1 MKAFKDKTPEGVLFD
16 ISNQFTSKRI
26 EDLLYCY
33 ARMILTDFRFVFN
46 YNHCCLFI
54 NKSDP
59 SLTEFQKVF
68 SFVGVVDKRVAILF
82 LQQKIAKKRNY
93 TAYHSASIS
102 L

>member
-1 MKAFKDKTPEGVLFD
+1 MKAFKHDAPEGVLFD

-26 EDLLYCY
+26 EDLLNCY
-33 ARMILTDFRFVFN
+33 ARTILTDFRFVFN

-82 LQQKIAKKRNY
+82 LQQKIDKKKDY
-93 TAYHSASIS
+93 TSYHDASIS

>member
-1 MKAFKDKTPEGVLFD
+1 MKALKDKASEGVLFD
-16 ISNQFTSKRI
+16 ISDQITSKKI

-46 YNHCCLFI
+46 YRHCCLFI

-59 SLTEFQKVF
+59 SLNEFQKVF
-68 SFVGVVDKRVAILF
+68 SFVSIADKRLAILF
-82 LQQKIAKKRNY
+82 LQQKIDKKRNY
-93 TAYHSASIS
+93 TGYHSASIS

>member
-1 MKAFKDKTPEGVLFD
+1 MKAFKHDAPEGVLFD
-16 ISNQFTSKRI
+16 ISNQFTSSI
-26 EDLLYCY
+26 EDLLNCY

-82 LQQKIAKKRNY
+82 LQQKIDKKRNY
-93 TAYHSASIS
+93 TAHHFASIS